1 MLLVL
6 ATTAASSDVRT
17 SSNSETC
24 KFSWK
29 QPWRRCRGGASLAQ
43 KCSEWRA
50 GGECGQQPALMLT
63 ACPGVCLAN
72 EITCSRPPPGDYELE
87 LCAKLAARG
96 ECWERPTLFLAQ
108 CFRACAIDDPE
119 RMLRTLRD
127 VASASVPFP
136 RGAPLAAAAAVG
148 AAVGVVAND
157 STAVTAECIHASPR
171 ILRLDGLVSAAEAEA
186 ILALGRP
193 TLSPSP
199 TAATAVGAQAGY
211 RATTRSSTSAVLLDT
226 SPPEVRAVRHRVA
239 NLTGYPENHIEPLQ
253 LVRYLPGQQF
263 EPHNDWFDRCDVRE
277 FLRGGERRLTVLIY
291 LNDLDDL
298 DEPATAG
305 GATSFPE
312 LGVRV
317 RPQHTSAIYFENY
330 VEGELRGDGRCLHQ
344 GEAPTASTKFAVNVW
359 IRARPF
365 KL

>member
-1 MLLVL
+1 ML
-6 ATTAASSDVRT
+6 
-17 SSNSETC
+17 
-24 KFSWK
+24 
-29 QPWRRCRGGASLAQ
+29 
-43 KCSEWRA
+43 
-50 GGECGQQPALMLT
+50 
-63 ACPGVCLAN
+63 
-72 EITCSRPPPGDYELE
+72 
-87 LCAKLAARG
+87 
-96 ECWERPTLFLAQ
+96 
-108 CFRACAIDDPE
+108 
-119 RMLRTLRD
+119 
-127 VASASVPFP
+127 
-136 RGAPLAAAAAVG
+136 PLAWTEKEKDDRVRR
-148 AAVGVVAND
+148 N
-157 STAVTAECIHASPR
+157 
-171 ILRLDGLVSAAEAEA
+171 A

-330 VEGELRGDGRCLHQ
+330 VEGALRGDGRCLHQ